1 MSIQQTLQNETEES
15 KTWLD
20 PETDENTY
28 KQDLQKRIELINWVL
43 ETMKNPDISICEI
56 TESKMYEILDKIN
69 QIDSAN
75 EADPLHRELRIPD

>member
-28 KQDLQKRIELINWVL
+28 KQDLQKRIELINWL
-43 ETMKNPDISICEI
+43 
-56 TESKMYEILDKIN
+56 
-69 QIDSAN
+69 
-75 EADPLHRELRIPD
+75 